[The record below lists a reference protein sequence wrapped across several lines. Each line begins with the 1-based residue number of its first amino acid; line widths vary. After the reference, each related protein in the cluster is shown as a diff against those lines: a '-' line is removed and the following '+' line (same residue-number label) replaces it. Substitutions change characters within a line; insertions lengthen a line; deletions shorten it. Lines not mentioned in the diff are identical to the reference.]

1 VLDTIGFGCGCPAFC
16 CDAKRESIARAADV
30 KRLASIHEFGMEP
43 DVIAA
48 RVLEAMREVCDEIL
62 QDFRD

>member
-1 VLDTIGFGCGCPAFC
+1 
-16 CDAKRESIARAADV
+16 V